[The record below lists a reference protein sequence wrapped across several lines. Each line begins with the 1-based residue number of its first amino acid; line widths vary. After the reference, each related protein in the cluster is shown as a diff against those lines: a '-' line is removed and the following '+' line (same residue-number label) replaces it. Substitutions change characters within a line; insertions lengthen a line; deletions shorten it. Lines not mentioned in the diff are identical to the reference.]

1 MGLYKEEKR
10 EQQQIT
16 EATIIIK
23 AVKKIREEQP
33 KIGVRKLQLLLQ
45 PVLCKH
51 NIKLGRDGLFDLL
64 REFGLLVKLKRY
76 KHYTTD
82 SQHQFY
88 KYPNQIKDKQVNK
101 SNQLWVSDITYIET
115 GSKFN
120 YLFLVT
126 DAWSKKIVGYNLS
139 TGYSARGARVA
150 LKMAFNNNK
159 IATGFIHHSDRGIQ
173 YCSKEYTLLLKKKKA
188 VISMTENSDPYENAI
203 AERVNGILKTELLK
217 ARYDNEYQAQKA
229 IQKAVT
235 IYNTKRPHLS
245 IGLLTPQKAHTTN
258 ATVKKLW
265 KNYRKQHGSNT
276 PAHLLNLL

>member
-1 MGLYKEEKR
+1 MGLYKKEKR

-16 EATIIIK
+16 EASVIIK

-33 KIGVRKLQLLLQ
+33 KIGVRKLQMLLQ
-45 PVLCKH
+45 PVLQQH
-51 NIKLGRDGLFDLL
+51 NIKVGRDGLFDLL

-82 SQHQFY
+82 SKHQFY
-88 KYPNQIKDKQVNK
+88 KYPNQIKDKQINK

-139 TGYSARGARVA
+139 TGYSAQGATVA
-150 LKMAFNNNK
+150 LKMAFNNNT
-159 IATGFIHHSDRGIQ
+159 IAAGLIHHSDRGIQ

-217 ARYDNEYQAQKA
+217 TRYDNEHLAHKA

-258 ATVKKLW
+258 GTVKKLW
-265 KNYRKQHGSNT
+265 KNYRKQNNQQHGSNT
-276 PAHLLNLL
+276 ASH